1 MVCLNRSAPGFEPG
15 ANGILETSK
24 EVGKRF
30 LNHFRGLPGFSL
42 AGCFEHP
49 AALAAFAILLLALA
63 AVPAL
68 AYEGE
73 DIVVSPDGPY
83 TTIEAAL
90 ADTPEGGIIE
100 VRGGVYAAPLRID
113 RPVALI
119 GVDGPVIDG
128 KGAGS
133 LVFISA
139 PDVQFQ
145 GFTLRNTGTSLEHED
160 TAIVVQAPRV
170 TIADNVLE
178 NVLFGI
184 YFAQAPEGIARNN
197 VIRGIDLDL
206 SMRGDGIRVWYSDDV
221 TLDGNEVSFG
231 RDTLIWYAND
241 ITIVNNHF
249 HDDRYGLHFMYSGRA
264 DIENNIIENNN
275 VGTYLMYSIGL
286 TMRGNTI
293 AYSRGTSGYGLALK
307 DMDEVVVEDNIF
319 LGNRSALYID
329 NSPALY
335 EGYNTFTGNLFA
347 YNDVGMTMLPSVRR
361 NVFQRNTF
369 LENMQQAAVHG
380 RGNLL
385 GNVWQQDGVGNYWS
399 DYVGYDAD
407 GDGVGDLPY
416 RSEKLFDSLMDVH
429 PSLRLFAFSPATQ
442 AIDFAAAAFPSLRPD
457 PRLIDEAPMMSYML
471 PPQLAAGGEGFS
483 LPMLGISLAI
493 TGLGGGITALAL
505 RRQLAS
511 VGRGDGTFT
520 RPHTQEETMIT
531 AERLTKRYGAAYALD
546 QVSFDIQPGEAVA
559 LWGANGA
566 GKTTALRCLLGLLPF
581 EGRLTVNG
589 VDVRKAGKSARAAI
603 GYVPQEAAFYDLT
616 VHETLAFYARL
627 KKVSQERIGEA
638 LDWVQLNPNA
648 DKPVRALSGGMKQRL
663 ALAVALLADPPILV
677 LDEPTASLDAQAR
690 RDFIRMIQALNQMGK
705 TVVFSSHRLDEVIAL
720 AGRVL
725 VLNSG
730 RLAFECNPA
739 ELAEKLGLGQ
749 WLRVQVASSQR
760 EDALTMLANQ
770 GFSYTPNGKGV
781 YVHISPRN
789 KMAALRL
796 LEIAQIPVED
806 FDLVD
811 SDVVPGQDGAE

>member
-1 MVCLNRSAPGFEPG
+1 MFSLNRQTF
-15 ANGILETSK
+15 
-24 EVGKRF
+24 KR
-30 LNHFRGLPGFSL
+30 
-42 AGCFEHP
+42 
-49 AALAAFAILLLALA
+49 LAAEKPNSLKGLKNGFGVLTFLLVVCAASPTFARA
-63 AVPAL
+63 
-68 AYEGE
+68 
-73 DIVVSPDGPY
+73 DIVVSPNGPY
-83 TTIEAAL
+83 TSIEAAL
-90 ADTPEGGIIE
+90 ADAPDGSTIE
-100 VRGGVYAAPLRID
+100 VRGGVYAAPLTID
-113 RPVALI
+113 KSVTLI
-119 GVDGPVIDG
+119 GVDSPVIDG
-128 KGAGS
+128 QGAGS
-133 LVFISA
+133 LVFIST
-139 PDVQFQ
+139 PDVLFQ
-145 GFTLRNTGTSLEHED
+145 GFLLRNTGTSLDHED
-160 TAIVVQAPRV
+160 TAIVIQAPRV
-170 TIADNVLE
+170 TVADNVLD

-184 YFAQAPEGIARNN
+184 YFAQAPEGTARNN

-206 SMRGDGIRVWYSDDV
+206 SLRGDGIRVWYSDNV
-221 TLDGNEVSFG
+221 TLDGNDVSFG
-231 RDTLIWYAND
+231 RDTLIWYANH

-264 DIENNIIENNN
+264 DIENNVIENNN

-293 AYSRGTSGYGLALK
+293 SYSRGSSGYGLALK
-307 DMDEVVVEDNIF
+307 DMDEVVVENNVF

-335 EGYNTFTGNLFA
+335 EGYNTFTNNLFA
-347 YNDVGMTMLPSVRR
+347 YNDVGMTMLPSVQR
-361 NVFQRNTF
+361 NIFQRNIF

-399 DYVGYDAD
+399 DYIGYDAD
-407 GDGVGDLPY
+407 GDGVGDMSY

-429 PSLRLFAFSPATQ
+429 PSLRLFSYSPATQ

-471 PPQLAAGGEGFS
+471 PPQMATSSNGLS
-483 LPMLGISLAI
+483 LPMLGISLAF
-493 TGLGGGITALAL
+493 TGLGGVITALAL

-520 RPHTQEETMIT
+520 RPHTQEEPMIT

-546 QVSFDIQPGEAVA
+546 QVSFDIQSGEAVA

-589 VDVRKAGKSARAAI
+589 VNVRKDGKASRAAI
-603 GYVPQEAAFYDLT
+603 GYVSQEVVFYDMT
-616 VHETLAFYARL
+616 VQETLHFYARL
-627 KKVSQERIGEA
+627 KKVSEKRIGEA
-638 LDWVQLNPNA
+638 LDWVQLTPNA

-690 RDFIRMIQALNQMGK
+690 RDFIKLIQALNHTGK
-705 TVVFSSHRLDEVIAL
+705 TVIFSSHRMDEVMAL

-730 RLAFECNPA
+730 RLAFECQPA
-739 ELAEKLGLGQ
+739 ELAAKLGLGQ

-760 EDALTMLANQ
+760 EGALKMLTAQ
-770 GFSYTPNGKGV
+770 GFTYTPNGKGV
-781 YVHISPRN
+781 YVHVSPLN
-789 KMAALRL
+789 KMAVLRL
-796 LEIAQIPVED
+796 LEVAQIPVED

-811 SDVVPGQDGAE
+811 SDIVPGQDGAK